1 MNKINYKG
9 KGEHSV
15 RELEKI
21 IEQREEELHLIR
33 SGQANKMST
42 DNTKK
47 ELTAV
52 NSKVEQ
58 HKLIGKHIGTMW
70 GGLAQSSIEHFIQS
84 GKVSGSFLIALENM
98 MQEYASQQSDCLID
112 KNRLLLLNLSDILE
126 RNESMAEELERVK
139 EQNKR
144 MYDCLKQWQDY
155 SFDVMV
161 PEPNDETD
169 SIIEELK
176 HLQQ

>member
-1 MNKINYKG
+1 
-9 KGEHSV
+9 
-15 RELEKI
+15 
-21 IEQREEELHLIR
+21 
-33 SGQANKMST
+33 MST

-126 RNESMAEELERVK
+126 RNESMAEELDRAK
-139 EQNKR
+139 EKMNR
-144 MYDCLKQWQDY
+144 MIEIVQDKHDF
-155 SFDVMV
+155 FDTRDAHHMQTWSALNNILHQFSKINTYNN
-161 PEPNDETD
+161 ESNNNGR
-169 SIIEELK
+169 EE
-176 HLQQ
+176 